1 MNPNHLNLYIVD
13 DDEPVRRSMLSLLAL
28 RVPEF
33 SIKCFDSG
41 ESFLANAQTDASGVV
56 LLDFRMDGMSGL
68 DVFAQLKAR
77 NSPLVAI
84 FLSGHGTIDNAVHAM
99 QDGAVSWLQKLCS
112 DDELVATVQKARERS
127 IAIATRRRDQHQAQ
141 QRWDRLTPR
150 EKQVAWEVASGKQN
164 KVIARD
170 LSTSDSELERRTVET
185 HRSKIFSKLDMGNAT
200 ELLAFLRDFEIPR
213 E

>member
-33 SIKCFDSG
+33 SIKCFESG

-56 LLDFRMDGMSGL
+56 LLDFRMEGMSGL
-68 DVFAQLKAR
+68 DVFARLQEQH
-77 NSPLVAI
+77 SPLVVI
-84 FLSGHGTIDNAVHAM
+84 FLSGHGTIDTAVRAM

-112 DDELVATVQKARERS
+112 DDELVATVQKARER
-127 IAIATRRRDQHQAQ
+127 AVVIATRRRDMHQAL

-150 EKQVAWEVASGKQN
+150 EKQVAWHVAEGLSSKE
-164 KVIARD
+164 IARA
-170 LSTSDSELERRTVET
+170 LSTPSAELEYRTVET
-185 HRSKIFSKLDMGNAT
+185 HRSKIFTKLDMPNSNA
-200 ELLAFLRDFEIPR
+200 LQAFLRDNAIAR

>member
-41 ESFLANAQTDASGVV
+41 ENFLQNAQLDASGVV
-56 LLDFRMDGMSGL
+56 LLDFRMQGISGL
-68 DVFAQLKAR
+68 DVFAQLQAQH
-77 NSPLVAI
+77 SPLVVI
-84 FLSGHGTIDNAVHAM
+84 FLSGHGSIDTAVRAM

-112 DDELVATVQKARERS
+112 DDELVVTVQKARERAV
-127 IAIATRRRDQHQAQ
+127 AIATRRRDQHQAL

-150 EKQVAWEVASGKQN
+150 EKQVAWEVATGKPN

-170 LSTSDSELERRTVET
+170 LSTQASELETRTVET
-185 HRSKIFSKLDMGNAT
+185 HRSKIFTKLDLPNSNA
-200 ELLAFLRDFEIPR
+200 LQAFLRDFAIPR